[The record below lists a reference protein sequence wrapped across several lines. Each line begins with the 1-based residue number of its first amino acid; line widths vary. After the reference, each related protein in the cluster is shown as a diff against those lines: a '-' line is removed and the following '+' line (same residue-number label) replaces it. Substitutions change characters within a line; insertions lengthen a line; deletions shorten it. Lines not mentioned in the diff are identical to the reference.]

1 MKNNKSSIIVGVVE
15 VICAMVFLY
24 LVLRI
29 SGAKTVVERIDLII
43 IGTLCIACTFTIVC
57 LIDVNKTLES
67 NLKEIKKMQ
76 KEIEELKKEDTEK

>member
-1 MKNNKSSIIVGVVE
+1 MKNNKSYIVVGVVE